1 LIFLRTTVLD
11 AACTGQRV
19 NNIHLLFS
27 LSQQL
32 FVIIPMPSAL
42 SMPLAL
48 LTGRL
53 TEKELLV
60 GMMTSKLPLL
70 HARAVSCTQP
80 ASHARTEAG
89 DVPISKENAHARAV
103 SCTQPASHARTEA
116 GMSQFRKKMHM
127 QELFHGAETI
137 QMQSSVPI
145 FLLVNALMS

>member
-1 LIFLRTTVLD
+1 MLVLSLIFLRTTVLD

-19 NNIHLLFS
+19 NNTHLLFS
-27 LSQQL
+27 LPQQL

-103 SCTQPASHARTEA
+103 SWCRDNPNAEQCIHLFSRECIDVMTECHHQWHHLKHLGAHNLQP
-116 GMSQFRKKMHM
+116 
-127 QELFHGAETI
+127 
-137 QMQSSVPI
+137 VD
-145 FLLVNALMS
+145 